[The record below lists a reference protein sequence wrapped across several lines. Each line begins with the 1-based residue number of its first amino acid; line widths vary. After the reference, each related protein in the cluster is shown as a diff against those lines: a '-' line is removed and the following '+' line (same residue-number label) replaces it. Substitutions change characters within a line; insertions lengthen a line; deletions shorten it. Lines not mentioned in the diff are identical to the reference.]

1 MILHRLFLHLSSFF
15 CIALFGL
22 SAYAQSATD
31 TPDGL
36 MRMVVTEVMTTV
48 KHDPAMQAGDIQKI
62 RQLVEQKI
70 KPHTDFEKTTAL
82 AMGPSWREASAEQK
96 KQITEQFEQLLIHT
110 YAGAIAQIRDQQVQ
124 FGRVRESNNKA
135 MVPTT
140 VINNGE
146 KMPINYRLEKT
157 DGQWKVYDMNV
168 LGVWLVEVYKT
179 QFKEQITKNG
189 INGLI
194 QFLKNR
200 NKELAKGQEG

>member
-1 MILHRLFLHLSSFF
+1 MTLHRFFLHICSLL
-15 CIALFGL
+15 CIAFLSM

-36 MRMVVTEVMTTV
+36 VRMLVNDVMTTV
-48 KHDPAMQAGDIQKI
+48 KSDPEMQAGDVQKI
-62 RQLVEQKI
+62 RLLVEQKI
-70 KPHTDFEKTTAL
+70 KPHTDFDKTTAL
-82 AMGPSWREASAEQK
+82 AMGPSWREASPEQQ
-96 KQITEQFEQLLIHT
+96 KQIKQQFELLLIHT

-146 KMPINYRLEKT
+146 KMPINYRLENI

-179 QFKEQITKNG
+179 QFKEQISKTG

-194 QFLKNR
+194 QFLKSR
-200 NKELAKGQEG
+200 NQALAKGQEG

>member
-1 MILHRLFLHLSSFF
+1 MLVN
-15 CIALFGL
+15 
-22 SAYAQSATD
+22 D
-31 TPDGL
+31 
-36 MRMVVTEVMTTV
+36 VMTTV
-48 KHDPAMQAGDIQKI
+48 KSDPEMQAGDVQKI
-62 RQLVEQKI
+62 RLLVEQKI
-70 KPHTDFEKTTAL
+70 KPHTDFDKTTAL
-82 AMGPSWREASAEQK
+82 AMGPSWREASPEQQ
-96 KQITEQFEQLLIHT
+96 KQIKQQFELLLIHT

-146 KMPINYRLEKT
+146 KMPINYRLENI

-179 QFKEQITKNG
+179 QFKEQISKTG

-194 QFLKNR
+194 QFLKSR
-200 NKELAKGQEG
+200 NQALAKGQEG